1 MKTMLTVLKK
11 TLINMSKTLLTILSV
26 MGTAKLM
33 GYSGMISDIAAMF
46 VTVTGSFYPLVAPL
60 IGGIGTFVTGSG
72 TSASV
77 LFGGLQAETAQTLGI
92 ETAWLASANTMGACI
107 GKMISPQSIAIAVGA
122 INLPGSESRILR
134 TAIRYCILFLVIA
147 GLIAFAG
154 A

>member
-1 MKTMLTVLKK
+1 MLSVLKK
-11 TLINMSKTLLTILSV
+11 TLINMSKTVFTILSV

-46 VTVTGSFYPLVAPL
+46 VSMTGSFYPLVAPL

-77 LFGGLQAETAQTLGI
+77 LFGGLQAETAETLGI
-92 ETAWLASANTMGACI
+92 SAVWLSSANTVGACI

-122 INLPGSESRILR
+122 IDAPGTESSILK
-134 TAIRYCILFLVIA
+134 TAVRYCLLFLCIA
-147 GLIAFAG
+147 GILVLIG
-154 A
+154 AKFC

>member
-1 MKTMLTVLKK
+1 M
-11 TLINMSKTLLTILSV
+11 
-26 MGTAKLM
+26 
-33 GYSGMISDIAAMF
+33 
-46 VTVTGSFYPLVAPL
+46 
-60 IGGIGTFVTGSG
+60 TGSG

>member
-1 MKTMLTVLKK
+1 
-11 TLINMSKTLLTILSV
+11 MSKTVLTIVSV

-33 GYSGMISDIAAMF
+33 SYSGMISDIARMF

-92 ETAWLASANTMGACI
+92 SASWLAASNTVGACI

-122 INLPGSESRILR
+122 IDAPGSESKLLR
-134 TAIRYCILFLVIA
+134 SSIKYCVIFLCIA
-147 GLIAFAG
+147 GLIAFFGVNIA
-154 A
+154 